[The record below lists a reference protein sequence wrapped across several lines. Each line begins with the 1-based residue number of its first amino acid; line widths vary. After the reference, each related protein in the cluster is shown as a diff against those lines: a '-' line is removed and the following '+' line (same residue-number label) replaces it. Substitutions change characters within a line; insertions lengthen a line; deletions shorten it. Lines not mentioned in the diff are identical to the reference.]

1 MITLEESR
9 ISGGD
14 GMEPPVKALSELR
27 DEFPFQDA
35 RQQILCN
42 SAKDYSLP
50 LEHIFTQFT
59 QTVTRRRKS
68 LAVLGIVENSSGQR
82 LDHLSSCVSNYTSP
96 DRCPSYT
103 LRTSNGVE
111 STLLL
116 KNFPYR
122 PLPGL
127 EFRDGGTFLVPRGK
141 LLDVIGAV
149 GPTLPN
155 KPTFMPGIAGIADVL
170 RTWESL
176 VITVA
181 DGFDGRVSDT
191 HKPKQPGETKF
202 L

>member
-35 RQQILCN
+35 RQQ
-42 SAKDYSLP
+42 
-50 LEHIFTQFT
+50 
-59 QTVTRRRKS
+59 
-68 LAVLGIVENSSGQR
+68 
-82 LDHLSSCVSNYTSP
+82 
-96 DRCPSYT
+96 
-103 LRTSNGVE
+103 
-111 STLLL
+111 
-116 KNFPYR
+116 NFPYR